1 MKLNECIIK
10 HLNEEDR
17 PNESTSDIN
26 SLAKSIENILKQCNA
41 DISYVESHR
50 GDDDIDSVNSKV
62 KEYAYNRIDI
72 SCKFKPD
79 SISQYDNDVSLY
91 GTLKFDNNLKLVK
104 ADLMTS
110 SGPNVLNYDFIKA
123 LNALYSYFASGN
135 DNYDI

>member
-17 PNESTSDIN
+17 LNESTSDIN

-41 DISYVESHR
+41 DISYVESYR

-72 SCKFKPD
+72 SCKFKVIIGIGLSTAGIIKSFSTAKIQNFLPVCKCFLKKN
-79 SISQYDNDVSLY
+79 SYLTLRFAPSLFDRL
-91 GTLKFDNNLKLVK
+91 GT
-104 ADLMTS
+104 S
-110 SGPNVLNYDFIKA
+110 
-123 LNALYSYFASGN
+123 
-135 DNYDI
+135 